1 MANKKLVKDI
11 INKSIMLVS
20 VNLNLQQRRIFI
32 QNYIKTVTWY
42 SSLKKQS
49 FHHEDFKL

>member
-20 VNLNLQQRRIFI
+20 VNLQQRRIFI